1 MDEDEARL
9 ICAGRLLQGRQRV
22 GGSDDERGPARCR
35 LRNDLVEILRQH
47 IATFPTTAARIA
59 TAAASSRTSLIARE
73 GSSRVACVA
82 VCLAPNGQIVS
93 QVHASRVM
101 SRVPG
106 VHAIR
111 RSPSLIPDPMSTR
124 CRRRP
129 IAMVLVSTAIAYPH
143 PSHARR
149 SGRRRSGQ
157 QGGVYPNLPAH
168 SRRTSIPPD
177 PVHAF
182 AQVTGLRAQ
191 NLMTAETGPFSI
203 PPPGIKRGPRTTF
216 PQVIPVGAGPCQDLG
231 DLRFGLSSVAART
244 SR

>member
-1 MDEDEARL
+1 MR
-9 ICAGRLLQGRQRV
+9 RPV
-22 GGSDDERGPARCR
+22 
-35 LRNDLVEILRQH
+35 
-47 IATFPTTAARIA
+47 AARAAAGLAAAMMNEAPPGAGFAMSWSRSSASTSRPSPQPPRDIA

-101 SRVPG
+101 ARVPG

-143 PSHARR
+143 PRHARR
-149 SGRRRSGQ
+149 SALGRVRPAGWRAPELTGAFPADVDPARSGPRVCAGHRPATPEPDDRQ
-157 QGGVYPNLPAH
+157 NRAVFDTPTRYTREGLDHVSAGQRPSHARGG
-168 SRRTSIPPD
+168 R
-177 PVHAF
+177 
-182 AQVTGLRAQ
+182 
-191 NLMTAETGPFSI
+191 
-203 PPPGIKRGPRTTF
+203 
-216 PQVIPVGAGPCQDLG
+216 
-231 DLRFGLSSVAART
+231 
-244 SR
+244 